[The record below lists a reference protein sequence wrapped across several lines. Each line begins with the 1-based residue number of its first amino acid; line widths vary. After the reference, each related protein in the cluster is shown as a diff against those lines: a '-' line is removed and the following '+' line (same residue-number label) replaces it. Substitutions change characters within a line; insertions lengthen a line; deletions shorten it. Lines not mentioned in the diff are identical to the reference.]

1 MFSGRPGAA
10 TAHHTLPEATVS
22 RGFTL
27 LELTAAL
34 ACAAIV
40 ASIAIP
46 TYMGAMQRQ
55 KTAATIRDLGQIAMA
70 IQKYRLSHVV
80 PPLSLAEVGMAGLR
94 DPWGHPYRYLN
105 FSSGEP
111 GINGKIRKDHNL
123 HPINSEFDL
132 YSMGPDGDSKAPLT
146 AKASRDDILWA
157 RDGAFIGVAT
167 DF

>member
-1 MFSGRPGAA
+1 MLCGQPRAA
-10 TAHHTLPEATVS
+10 STHHTSSDIAVP

-40 ASIAIP
+40 LSIAIP
-46 TYMGAMQRQ
+46 SFVDVLQRQ
-55 KTAATIRDLGQIAMA
+55 KTAVAIRDLGTIAMA
-70 IQKYRLSHVV
+70 IQKYRLSHVG
-80 PPLSLAEVGMAGLR
+80 PPLSLADVNLEALR
-94 DPWGHPYRYLN
+94 DPWGNPYCYLN
-105 FSSGEP
+105 FASGEP

-132 YSMGPDGDSKAPLT
+132 YSMGPDGASRAALT
-146 AKASRDDILWA
+146 ASTSRDDILWA
-157 RDGAFIGVAT
+157 RDGGFIGVAT